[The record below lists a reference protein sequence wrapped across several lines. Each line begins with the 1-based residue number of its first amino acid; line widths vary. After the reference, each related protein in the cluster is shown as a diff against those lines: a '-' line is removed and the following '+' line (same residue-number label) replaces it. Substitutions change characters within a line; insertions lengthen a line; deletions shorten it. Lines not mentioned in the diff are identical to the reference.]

1 MKSSKA
7 AVFFVDVL
15 GFSALTKGI
24 VPNIEVNDYEAWGLN
39 DEDSQNHSFL
49 AATILLEFR
58 DVLFLLK
65 RHLPSLNIAQIS
77 NCAFIWCEDIG
88 MLLRGVYYFM
98 WAAVKEK
105 GILCRGGLAY
115 GEIVEIPNVDYELG
129 AFIVG
134 DAVTRAA
141 KNEGRLK
148 GPRITMDESF
158 PSDVWHLMGGNTAI
172 TFLSGDLFHDILSLV
187 DMSELDE
194 YRWYLFDEDF
204 LVGNTKLQLNFNG
217 YVELTK
223 QRLSIANALKYHPR
237 MGWNAR
243 SKEGL
248 NHLEA
253 GELAISKSGLHN
265 ILHLFETRMV
275 LEDNRSL
282 GNLKKQTKELTRA
295 DTSVWKKKR
304 PGLLQLLI
312 QTK

>member
-77 NCAFIWCEDIG
+77 DCAFIWCEDIG
-88 MLLRGVYYFM
+88 MLLRGVHYFM

-115 GEIVEIPNVDYELG
+115 GEIVEIPNVNYELG

-158 PSDVWHLMGGNTAI
+158 PSDVWHLMGDNTAI

-187 DMSELDE
+187 DMSEVDE

-204 LVGNTKLQLNFNG
+204 LVGNTKLQLDFNG

-243 SKEGL
+243 SKDGL

-265 ILHLFETRMV
+265 VLHLFETRMV

-282 GNLKKQTKELTRA
+282 GNLKKADQRVDKSRYFSMEEKEAWAIAVA
-295 DTSVWKKKR
+295 D
-304 PGLLQLLI
+304 PD
-312 QTK
+312 